1 MRLLA
6 ALSAVLCAV
15 LSAAPAAAQY
25 TARPVRLVLS
35 TPAGGPSDTAARAL
49 AQSLAK
55 SLGQPVI
62 VENKPG
68 ANGAIAVQAVMAAP
82 PDGYTLLW
90 GIASMATLP
99 LVQKSAPFQSMAELT
114 PVSLVGSF
122 AFGLFVHPSVPA
134 RSVSEFVAYLR
145 ARPDQLNYATGTLG
159 EYMAGA
165 RLLKASGTSALRVPY
180 RGGQQLM
187 PDLLAGRI
195 QFNIGPLSGGLPHVR
210 EGKLRLLAVLLP
222 QRSALAPD
230 TPTLDEAGITSV
242 VLPTWQAILAPPN
255 APRDV
260 VERLSREVARALG
273 EAGLRGQLEQQGL
286 LVQAAGP
293 EALAATIARD
303 VETWRTFVR
312 DYSIPQE

>member
-1 MRLLA
+1 MRLFA

-15 LSAAPAAAQY
+15 LPAAPVAAQY
-25 TARPVRLVLS
+25 PAKPVRLVLS

-49 AQSLAK
+49 AHSLAK
-55 SLGQPVI
+55 SLGQPVV

-68 ANGAIAVQAVMAAP
+68 ANGAIAIQAVMAAP

-114 PVSLVGSF
+114 PVALVGSF

-134 RSVSEFVAYLR
+134 QSTSEFVSYLR
-145 ARPDQLNYATGTLG
+145 ARPDQLNYGTGTLG

-165 RLLKASGTSALRVPY
+165 RLLKTSGTAALRVPY

-210 EGKLRLLAVLLP
+210 DGKLRLLAVLLP

-255 APRDV
+255 TPREV
-260 VERLSREVARALG
+260 VERLSRDVARSLG

-312 DYSIPQE
+312 DYNIPQE

>member
-1 MRLLA
+1 MRLFA

-15 LSAAPAAAQY
+15 LPAAPVAAQY
-25 TARPVRLVLS
+25 PAKPVRLVLS

-49 AQSLAK
+49 AHSLAK
-55 SLGQPVI
+55 SLGQPVV

-68 ANGAIAVQAVMAAP
+68 ANGAIAIQAVMAAP

-114 PVSLVGSF
+114 PVALVGSF

-134 RSVSEFVAYLR
+134 QSTSEFVSYLR
-145 ARPDQLNYATGTLG
+145 ARPDQLNYGTGTLG

-165 RLLKASGTSALRVPY
+165 RLLKTSGTAALRVPY

-210 EGKLRLLAVLLP
+210 DGKLRLLAVLLP

-255 APRDV
+255 TPREV
-260 VERLSREVARALG
+260 VERLSRDVARSLG

-293 EALAATIARD
+293 EGLAATIARD

-312 DYSIPQE
+312 DYNIPQE

>member
-1 MRLLA
+1 MRL
-6 ALSAVLCAV
+6 V
-15 LSAAPAAAQY
+15 
-25 TARPVRLVLS
+25 
-35 TPAGGPSDTAARAL
+35 
-49 AQSLAK
+49 
-55 SLGQPVI
+55 
-62 VENKPG
+62 
-68 ANGAIAVQAVMAAP
+68 
-82 PDGYTLLW
+82 
-90 GIASMATLP
+90 
-99 LVQKSAPFQSMAELT
+99 AELT
-114 PVSLVGSF
+114 PVSLVGGF
-122 AFGLFVHPSVPA
+122 AFGLFVHPGVPA
-134 RSVSEFVAYLR
+134 QSVSEFVAYLR

-165 RLLKASGTSALRVPY
+165 RLLKASGTAALRVPY

-255 APRDV
+255 TPRDV
-260 VERLSREVARALG
+260 VERLSREVARSLG
-273 EAGLRGQLEQQGL
+273 DDAGLRGQLEQQGL

-303 VETWRTFVR
+303 IETWRTFVR
-312 DYSIPQE
+312 EYSIPQE

>member
-1 MRLLA
+1 MRLFA
-6 ALSAVLCAV
+6 ALSAVLCAA

-25 TARPVRLVLS
+25 PSKPVRLVLS

-55 SLGQPVI
+55 SLGQPVV

-82 PDGYTLLW
+82 PDGSTLLW

-122 AFGLFVHPSVPA
+122 GFGLFVHPSVPA
-134 RSVSEFVAYLR
+134 RSVSDFVAYLR

-165 RLLKASGTSALRVPY
+165 RLLKASGTSTW
-180 RGGQQLM
+180 M
-187 PDLLAGRI
+187 
-195 QFNIGPLSGGLPHVR
+195 SG
-210 EGKLRLLAVLLP
+210 
-222 QRSALAPD
+222 
-230 TPTLDEAGITSV
+230 
-242 VLPTWQAILAPPN
+242 
-255 APRDV
+255 
-260 VERLSREVARALG
+260 
-273 EAGLRGQLEQQGL
+273 
-286 LVQAAGP
+286 
-293 EALAATIARD
+293 
-303 VETWRTFVR
+303 
-312 DYSIPQE
+312 

>member
-1 MRLLA
+1 
-6 ALSAVLCAV
+6 
-15 LSAAPAAAQY
+15 
-25 TARPVRLVLS
+25 
-35 TPAGGPSDTAARAL
+35 
-49 AQSLAK
+49 
-55 SLGQPVI
+55 
-62 VENKPG
+62 
-68 ANGAIAVQAVMAAP
+68 
-82 PDGYTLLW
+82 
-90 GIASMATLP
+90 MATLP
-99 LVQKSAPFQSMAELT
+99 LVQKSAPFQSMTELT

-134 RSVSEFVAYLR
+134 KSVSEFVSYLR

-165 RLLKASGTSALRVPY
+165 RLLKASGTAALRVPY

-210 EGKLRLLAVLLP
+210 DGKLRLLAVLLP

-230 TPTLDEAGITSV
+230 TPTLDEAGISSV
-242 VLPTWQAILAPPN
+242 ALPTWQAILAPPN
-255 APRDV
+255 TPREV
-260 VERLSREVARALG
+260 VERLSREVARSLG
-273 EAGLRGQLEQQGL
+273 ETGLRGQLEQQGL
-286 LVQAAGP
+286 LLQATGP

-312 DYSIPQE
+312 DYNIPQE